1 MVVMVVEVLNLM
13 AVEVEV
19 KPLELLYPMVVGVKG
34 DENLSLETR

>member
-13 AVEVEV
+13 VVEV

>member
-13 AVEVEV
+13 VVEV

-34 DENLSLETR
+34 D